1 MLINNLMDV
10 RLIYSTDLVFVYE
23 CHPIDSSEIP
33 SLWEMQSSLLNE
45 SSEDVLVPLGQSLLL
60 SALED
65 PGCEGPDVSCLSF
78 LEWSNNILWVNK
90 IHLKKMQKKVNH
102 TSGAKLFSCH
112 PVRIHLPTQILLTYY
127 VIKKNLILGSLD
139 GIALTVNNKDSLGA
153 VTQYLCGCM

>member
-10 RLIYSTDLVFVYE
+10 QLIYCTDLVFVYE

-65 PGCEGPDVSCLSF
+65 PGCEGPDVSCFFSLK
-78 LEWSNNILWVNK
+78 WSNNILWVNV
-90 IHLKKMQKKVNH
+90 IYLKKM
-102 TSGAKLFSCH
+102 
-112 PVRIHLPTQILLTYY
+112 R
-127 VIKKNLILGSLD
+127 KKNI
-139 GIALTVNNKDSLGA
+139 
-153 VTQYLCGCM
+153 TQVVPNYLVVLL

>member
-1 MLINNLMDV
+1 MSIIKLMDV
-10 RLIYSTDLVFVYE
+10 RLIYSTDLVFFYE

-65 PGCEGPDVSCLSF
+65 PGCEGPDVSCFSF

-90 IHLKKMQKKVNH
+90 IHLKKMQKK
-102 TSGAKLFSCH
+102 
-112 PVRIHLPTQILLTYY
+112 
-127 VIKKNLILGSLD
+127 
-139 GIALTVNNKDSLGA
+139 
-153 VTQYLCGCM
+153 

>member
-1 MLINNLMDV
+1 MSINNLMDV

-65 PGCEGPDVSCLSF
+65 PGCEGPDVSCFSF

-90 IHLKKMQKKVNH
+90 IHLKKCEKSKSH
-102 TSGAKLFSCH
+102 EWCK
-112 PVRIHLPTQILLTYY
+112 II
-127 VIKKNLILGSLD
+127 
-139 GIALTVNNKDSLGA
+139 
-153 VTQYLCGCM
+153 